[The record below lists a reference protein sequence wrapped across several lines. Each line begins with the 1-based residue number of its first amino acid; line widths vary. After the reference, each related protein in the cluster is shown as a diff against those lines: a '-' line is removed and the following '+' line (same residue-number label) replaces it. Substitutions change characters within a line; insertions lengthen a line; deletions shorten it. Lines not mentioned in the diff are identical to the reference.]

1 MLLWFGFL
9 LCSLAI
15 LFSGYRL
22 SKYGDIIAE
31 KTGLGRTWVGLV
43 LIATVTSL
51 PELVTGVSSVTFAG
65 VPNIAVGDALG
76 SCAFNILILSFLD
89 ASVRKVP
96 ISTRAHQGN
105 VLSAGFGILLLSLV
119 AAGIYFQGVQA
130 LGGFVGWIGPYTV
143 FIIVIYLVA
152 MRVVFV
158 YEKRHV
164 AAMIK
169 EHAVELRY
177 QEVTMKSAVVNYA
190 ANAGVVVA
198 AAVLLPHIGAG
209 IAEQTGLGKTFVG
222 NAFIALT
229 TSLPEVVVS
238 LSAVRIGAVDLAIG
252 NLFGSNIFNILILAI
267 DDIFLFKGPIFQ
279 HADPAH
285 LVPTLSAVAMTA
297 IAIIGLTYRASKKT
311 LFLAWD
317 AVAIVLVFAANL
329 TALYL
334 LR

>member
-1 MLLWFGFL
+1 MLCG
-9 LCSLAI
+9 LAI
-15 LFSGYRL
+15 LFAGYRL

-31 KTGLGRTWVGLV
+31 KTGLGRTWIGLV
-43 LIATVTSL
+43 LMATVTSL
-51 PELVTGVSSVTFAG
+51 PELVTGISSVTIAG
-65 VPNIAVGDALG
+65 VPNIALGDVLG
-76 SCAFNILILSFLD
+76 SCAFNILILSVLD

-105 VLSAGFGILLLSLV
+105 VLSAGFGILLLSIV
-119 AAGIYFQGVQA
+119 AAGIYFQGVRS
-130 LGGFVGWIGPYTV
+130 LGGVVGWIGLYT
-143 FIIVIYLVA
+143 FIIIIIYLVA
-152 MRVVFV
+152 MRAVFV

-177 QEVTMKSAVVNYA
+177 KEVPLKVAVVNYA
-190 ANAGVVVA
+190 ANAAVVVA

-222 NAFIALT
+222 NALIALT

-267 DDIFLFKGPIFQ
+267 DDILFFKGPILQ

-285 LVPTLSAVAMTA
+285 IVPTLSAVAMTA

-311 LFLAWD
+311 LFIAWD
-317 AVAIVLVFAANL
+317 SAAIVLVFAANL
-329 TALYL
+329 TALFL

>member
-1 MLLWFGFL
+1 MLLWVGFM
-9 LCSLAI
+9 LCGLAI
-15 LFSGYRL
+15 LFAGYRL

-31 KTGLGRTWVGLV
+31 KTGLGRTWIGLV
-43 LIATVTSL
+43 LMATVTSL
-51 PELVTGVSSVTFAG
+51 PELVTGISSVTIAG
-65 VPNIAVGDALG
+65 VPNIALGDVLG
-76 SCAFNILILSFLD
+76 SCAFNILILSVLD

-105 VLSAGFGILLLSLV
+105 VLSAGFGILLLSIV
-119 AAGIYFQGVQA
+119 AAGIYFQGVRS
-130 LGGFVGWIGPYTV
+130 LGGVVGWIGLYT
-143 FIIVIYLVA
+143 FIIIIIYLVA
-152 MRVVFV
+152 MRAVFV

-177 QEVTMKSAVVNYA
+177 KEVPLKVAVVNYA
-190 ANAGVVVA
+190 ANAAVVVA

-222 NAFIALT
+222 NALIALT

-267 DDIFLFKGPIFQ
+267 DDILFFKGPILQ

-285 LVPTLSAVAMTA
+285 IVPTLSAVAMTA

-311 LFLAWD
+311 LFIAWD
-317 AVAIVLVFAANL
+317 SAAIVLVFAANL
-329 TALYL
+329 TALFL